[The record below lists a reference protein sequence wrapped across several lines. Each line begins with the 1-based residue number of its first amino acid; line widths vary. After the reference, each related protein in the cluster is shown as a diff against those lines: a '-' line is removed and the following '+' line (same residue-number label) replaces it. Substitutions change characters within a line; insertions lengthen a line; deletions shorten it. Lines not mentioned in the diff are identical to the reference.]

1 MKKKLIFVF
10 LMVCG
15 ALASYAGGDDIIGIW
30 MDVEKTGKTEYFSA
44 GNGVYN
50 AKCVWL
56 AKDKEKDGTPLKDK
70 KNPDKSKRSQTVVG
84 ADVMTVTYEA
94 DKNRYK
100 MNWAYDPSWGLAV
113 KNSGYITIKGDTM
126 TVKAGWAFIKVTRRM
141 TRCKSV
147 DEK

>member
-1 MKKKLIFVF
+1 MKAKYIFSIIF
-10 LMVCG
+10 LF
-15 ALASYAGGDDIIGIW
+15 ASAAAYSAADDILGIW

-44 GNGVYN
+44 GEGVYK

-147 DEK
+147 DDL